1 MNIQITNVQKMY
13 SKKKLL
19 IGDAV
24 RGFRGW
30 IGNPLNFIKKYRKIS
45 MKEEIKKEDIKEINT
60 VKLYIYILY
69 ICLIFVFN
77 HIYSD

>member
-1 MNIQITNVQKMY
+1 M
-13 SKKKLL
+13 KKHFYVHV
-19 IGDAV
+19 GDAV

-69 ICLIFVFN
+69 ICLIFVFS